1 MWFIKWRVVTMKVKT
16 FDRKRELLEAALNEF
31 IEKSYEEA
39 SLNNIIK
46 NAGISKGTFYYH
58 FRDKEALYLSLL
70 QDAVDAKLEFLERK
84 LKNYIHDENLNVF
97 ENLKLQARFG
107 VAFAK
112 EHPNY
117 YLLGLML
124 YREKGNKIYDTAMKM
139 FDMTA
144 DSYYENLLEKAME
157 QGDFRDGVSIEFA
170 KKIITHLLF
179 RPDELFGLKREDI
192 DFDRLVAGF
201 VELIDFMQHGLGRA
215 DGRGS
220 DSV

>member
-1 MWFIKWRVVTMKVKT
+1 MRFMKWSMVTMKVKT

-107 VAFAK
+107 VAFAT

-124 YREKGNKIYDTAMKM
+124 HREKGNKIYDAAMKM

-157 QGDFRDGVSIEFA
+157 QGDFRSGVSIEFV
-170 KKIITHLLF
+170 KKIIMHLLF
-179 RPDELFGLKREDI
+179 RSDEIFGLKREDI
-192 DFDRLVAGF
+192 DFDQLVPGF
-201 VELIDFMQHGLGRA
+201 DELIDFMQHGLGRA

>member
-1 MWFIKWRVVTMKVKT
+1 MRFIKWSVVTMKAKS
-16 FDRKRELLEAALNEF
+16 FDRKKELQEAALSEF
-31 IEKSYEEA
+31 IEKSFDEA

-84 LKNYIHDENLNVF
+84 LKNYIRDENLNVF
-97 ENLKLQARFG
+97 ENLKLQAKFG
-107 VAFAK
+107 VEFAK
-112 EHPNY
+112 EHPDY

-157 QGDFRDGVSIEFA
+157 QGDFRDGVSIEFV

-179 RPDELFGLKREDI
+179 RYDEIFGLKREDI
-192 DFDRLVAGF
+192 DFDRLLPGF
-201 VELIDFMQHGLGRA
+201 DELIDFMQHGLGKA
-215 DGRGS
+215 EGKGK
-220 DSV
+220 